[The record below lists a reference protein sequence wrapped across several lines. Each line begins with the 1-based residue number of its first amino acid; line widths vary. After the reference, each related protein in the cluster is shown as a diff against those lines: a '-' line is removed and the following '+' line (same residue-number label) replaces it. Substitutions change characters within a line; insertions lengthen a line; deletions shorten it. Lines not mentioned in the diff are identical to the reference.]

1 MMGKWE
7 EEEEPVRRRR
17 EYIRREPERCCDM
30 QAEEES
36 VSGGCGNE
44 GPHWSQVVGKLRAS
58 WANTS
63 GPGPLL
69 GPLKDTS
76 GQGVVSRWLMRQW
89 S

>member
-1 MMGKWE
+1 MMGKW

-17 EYIRREPERCCDM
+17 EYIRREPEPYCDM
-30 QAEEES
+30 RAEEER

-44 GPHWSQVVGKLRAS
+44 GPHWSQVVWEAEGQLGKHL
-58 WANTS
+58 WTW
-63 GPGPLL
+63 PLL

-76 GQGVVSRWLMRQW
+76 GQGVLSRWLMRRW